1 MHADITTAH
10 ATTTTT
16 TTTTSIHK
24 NNKNTTT
31 SKRSQKMTKYRDNAI
46 RWGTAYCCCCKHYIR
61 SDRTF
66 SDAEFSGYLSRER
79 IAQLRESNHA
89 LPLLAA
95 SMCRYQLSKLFH
107 VDATTPPGLAHV
119 YGLRCQECEAYVSAL
134 IEQVSGLEKI
144 RSTPLPIAYVTHLRT
159 FLFAYCILLPYI
171 WVSEWSWLTIPL
183 VGFIFFAVRQIQSI
197 TITGEQLSQST
208 LF

>member
-1 MHADITTAH
+1 MTTPKRNENHDWLTGFFLSLLLIDAVTVVATGAILMHADITTAH

-16 TTTTSIHK
+16 TTSSIHK

-89 LPLLAA
+89 PVLAA
-95 SMCRYQLSKLFH
+95 SVCRY
-107 VDATTPPGLAHV
+107 
-119 YGLRCQECEAYVSAL
+119 
-134 IEQVSGLEKI
+134 
-144 RSTPLPIAYVTHLRT
+144 
-159 FLFAYCILLPYI
+159 
-171 WVSEWSWLTIPL
+171 
-183 VGFIFFAVRQIQSI
+183 
-197 TITGEQLSQST
+197 
-208 LF
+208 